1 MRKTILLIIVSL
13 LGMGLVGCAGQG
25 NEEATPETEPRV
37 MPDISVTGEVV
48 PAVWADVSARQS
60 GTAVEVL
67 VKPGDVVA
75 ADDVLVRLDATD
87 AELAVQQ
94 AEVAL
99 TTARSQL
106 LLLKAPPS
114 SESVA
119 LAEAELVNAQA
130 VVSQTV
136 AERNRLASGAISAE
150 IAAAESALADA
161 EALWKEAQLYYDA
174 VQAKGDEAKDWVK
187 QEAALRLRAAEQ
199 SVEAAQMRLTLV
211 RTIAEARLREVDAA
225 IDEAVAGRD
234 TAQSRLDMLFA
245 GATAEEIAVAQA
257 SVSKAEAALDEA
269 LLALERTEVR
279 APFAG
284 TVGMVDVREGE
295 LVVADQPLVTLGD
308 LDTLRVETTDL
319 DEIDVVRVT
328 VGQQVD
334 ISFDALPEQVFVGEI
349 TRISPMAAPGSG
361 GVNYTVVIALDEELD
376 PAVRWGMTA
385 FVDIEV
391 EE

>member
-1 MRKTILLIIVSL
+1 
-13 LGMGLVGCAGQG
+13 
-25 NEEATPETEPRV
+25 
-37 MPDISVTGEVV
+37 MPDVSVTGEVV

-67 VKPGDVVA
+67 VKPGSRVA
-75 ADDVLVRLDATD
+75 KGELLVRLDATD
-87 AELAVQQ
+87 AELAMQQ

-99 TTARSQL
+99 ATARSQL

-136 AERNRLASGAISAE
+136 AERNRLASGAITAE

-199 SVEAAQMRLTLV
+199 GVEAAQMRLTLV
-211 RTIAEARLREVDAA
+211 WTIAEARLREVDAA
-225 IDEAVAGRD
+225 VDETVAGRNA
-234 TAQSRLDMLFA
+234 AQSRLDMLLA

-257 SVSKAEAALDEA
+257 GVSKTEAALDEA
-269 LLALERTEVR
+269 LLALERVEVR

-284 TVGMVDVREGE
+284 TIGMVDVREGE

-319 DEIDVVRVT
+319 DEIDVVKVD

-334 ISFDALPEQVFVGEI
+334 VSFDALPEQVFVGEI

-361 GVNYTVVIALDEELD
+361 GVNYTVVIALDDVD
-376 PAVRWGMTA
+376 PAVKWGMTA

-391 EE
+391 ED

>member
-234 TAQSRLDMLFA
+234 AAQSRLDMLFA

>member
-1 MRKTILLIIVSL
+1 MRRITFFLIAGLLV
-13 LGMGLVGCAGQG
+13 MGLVGCTKQG
-25 NEEATPETEPRV
+25 SEEAAAETEPRV
-37 MPDISVTGEVV
+37 MPDVSVTGEVV

-67 VKPGDVVA
+67 VKPGSRVA
-75 ADDVLVRLDATD
+75 KGELLVRLDATD
-87 AELAVQQ
+87 AELAMQQ

-99 TTARSQL
+99 ATARSQL

-136 AERNRLASGAISAE
+136 AERNRLASGAITAE

-199 SVEAAQMRLTLV
+199 GVEAAQMRLTLV
-211 RTIAEARLREVDAA
+211 WTIAEARLREVDAA
-225 IDEAVAGRD
+225 VDETVAGRNA
-234 TAQSRLDMLFA
+234 AQSRLDMLLA

-257 SVSKAEAALDEA
+257 GVSKAEAALDEA
-269 LLALERTEVR
+269 LLALERVEVR

-284 TVGMVDVREGE
+284 TIGMVDVREGE

-319 DEIDVVRVT
+319 DEIDVVKVD

-334 ISFDALPEQVFVGEI
+334 VSFDALPEQVFVGEI
-349 TRISPMAAPGSG
+349 TRISPMAASGSG
-361 GVNYTVVIALDEELD
+361 GVNYTVVIALDDVD
-376 PAVRWGMTA
+376 PAVKWGMTA

-391 EE
+391 ED